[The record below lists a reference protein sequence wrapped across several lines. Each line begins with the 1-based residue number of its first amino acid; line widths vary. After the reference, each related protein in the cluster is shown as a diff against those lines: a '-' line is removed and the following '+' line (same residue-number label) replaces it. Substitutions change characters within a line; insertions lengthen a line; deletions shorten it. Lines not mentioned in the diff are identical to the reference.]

1 MLILLPVSANS
12 ANFASKKMNK
22 KRIITVLESD
32 QLLLQFGEKLIKEIN
47 EDDES
52 LVNVARQ
59 LLLLCLRDEKADDF
73 FIAISGWNIDS
84 LLNKIGV

>member
-1 MLILLPVSANS
+1 
-12 ANFASKKMNK
+12 MNK
-22 KRIITVLESD
+22 KRIITVLEDD
-32 QLLLQFGEKLIKEIN
+32 QLLLRFGETLIKEIN

-59 LLLLCLRDEKADDF
+59 LLLLCLRDENADDF

>member
-1 MLILLPVSANS
+1 MSADN

-22 KRIITVLESD
+22 KRIITVLEDD
-32 QLLLQFGEKLIKEIN
+32 QLLLQFGETLIKEIN

-59 LLLLCLRDEKADDF
+59 LLLLCLRDENADDF